1 MDALIKDIEKFPD
14 DYQWERAQ
22 RLNVTQPGIHYALK
36 RLKISFKKTLKHPK
50 ACEVRRKEI
59 GEQSAQ
65 YEEQERESLLG

>member
-1 MDALIKDIEKFPD
+1 
-14 DYQWERAQ
+14 
-22 RLNVTQPGIHYALK
+22 LNVTQPGIHYALK